1 MNRSNFSNPEVAAVV
16 LAAGAGSRFE
26 RSEHKLTALIRG
38 RSVLDRTLDAVCDAG
53 FNEVLLVQGALD
65 LSPFAKFH
73 DVTLVDSP
81 NWAQG
86 QAHSLQ
92 AAIAV
97 ARERGH
103 LAVVVGL
110 GDQPMVPTSAWRSV
124 GASAGLIVTA
134 TFDRK
139 RRPPVKLHRDVW
151 DDLPTQ
157 GDEGARAL
165 MLGRPELVQELP
177 CHGDPADID
186 TSEDLAKWN

>member
-1 MNRSNFSNPEVAAVV
+1 MIPTSPEVAAIV

-26 RSEHKLTALIRG
+26 GSEHKLNTLING
-38 RSVLDRTLDAVCDAG
+38 RSVLDRTLDAVCAAG
-53 FNEVLLVQGALD
+53 FDEVLLVQGALD
-65 LSPFAKFH
+65 LRQFAKSH

-81 NWAQG
+81 NWARG

-103 LAVVVGL
+103 RAVVVGL

-151 DDLPTQ
+151 DDLPTE

-165 MLGRPELVQELP
+165 MLARPELVHELACP
-177 CHGDPADID
+177 GDPTDID
-186 TSEDLAKWN
+186 TAEDLAKWN